1 MIEIIIW
8 LIFFPLATTINRYF
22 TDKIKLLRGENIT
35 EKGIKEKID
44 FIEFAVFIIVLL
56 ILISKL

>member
-22 TDKIKLLRGENIT
+22 SDKSKLLRGENIT
-35 EKGIKEKID
+35 EKDVKEKID
-44 FIEFAVFIIVLL
+44 FIELVVFIGVLIYL
-56 ILISKL
+56 IKH

>member
-22 TDKIKLLRGENIT
+22 LDRNKKDRNEEITSKEAKNIL
-35 EKGIKEKID
+35 D
-44 FIEFAVFIIVLL
+44 FFELAVFVTVLV
-56 ILISKL
+56 ILIKY

>member
-22 TDKIKLLRGENIT
+22 LDRNKKDRNEEVTSKEVKDKL
-35 EKGIKEKID
+35 D
-44 FIEFAVFIIVLL
+44 FLEFIVFIGVLIYL
-56 ILISKL
+56 IKR